1 MGKYLARRLLQT
13 APLLILISIAI
24 FALLQLVP
32 GGPLAAFSNDPG
44 MTSAD
49 LDRLRRQYGLDRPLP
64 VQYIT
69 WATSWITGDWGY
81 SFTNRQPVIDLIVER
96 LGNTVTLMLATTVL
110 TMVIAIPVAM
120 ISAYKQYSWFDH
132 LATLFAFAGISLPT
146 FWFGFVVIIIFGAEL
161 GWLPMGG
168 METLGAEGFNLW
180 DRVEHLVLPATTLAV
195 LSAGSQVRYLRAYIL
210 DTIRSD
216 YVRTAYAKGL
226 GNRRVMTGHV
236 FKNAASPVVTN
247 FANDIPDLFTGALIT
262 ETIFSWP
269 GMGRL
274 YWEAAVNRDYAVL
287 MSVLTV
293 SAVLI
298 VLSYILADVLY
309 GMLDPRIRYT

>member
-1 MGKYLARRLLQT
+1 LVQA
-13 APLLILISIAI
+13 APLLVVISIAI

-32 GGPLAAFSNDPG
+32 GGPLAVFSQNPS
-44 MTSAD
+44 MTSED
-49 LDRLRRQYGLDRPLP
+49 LERLRRQYGLDRPLP
-64 VQYIT
+64 VQYAT
-69 WATSWITGDWGY
+69 WVTDWVTGDWGY
-81 SFTNRQPVIDLIVER
+81 SFSNRQPVIDLIVER
-96 LGNTVTLMLATTVL
+96 LGNTLTLMIATTVL
-110 TMVIAIPVAM
+110 TLAIAIPVAM
-120 ISAYKQYSWFDH
+120 LSAYKQYSWFDH

-146 FWFGFVVIIIFGAEL
+146 FWFGFVVIIVFGAEL

-168 METLGAEGFNLW
+168 MRTLGAEGFDLW
-180 DRVEHLVLPATTLAV
+180 DRVEHLILPATTLAV

-226 GNRRVMTGHV
+226 RSRTVMGRHV

-247 FANDIPDLFTGALIT
+247 FASDIPDLFTGALIT

-293 SAVLI
+293 SAVLV
-298 VLSYILADVLY
+298 VLSYLLADVLY
-309 GMLDPRIRYT
+309 GVLDPRIRYNS

>member
-1 MGKYLARRLLQT
+1 MGKYVARRMLQ
-13 APLLILISIAI
+13 AVPLLVLISVAI

-32 GGPLAAFSNDPG
+32 GGPLAAFSADPS
-44 MTSAD
+44 MTSED
-49 LDRLRRQYGLDRPLP
+49 LERLRQRYGLDRPWP
-64 VQYIT
+64 VQYVS
-69 WATSWITGDWGY
+69 WATDWLRGDWGY
-81 SFTNRQPVIDLIVER
+81 SFTNRQPVIELILER
-96 LGNTVTLMLATTVL
+96 LGNTLTLMIATTIL

-161 GWLPMGG
+161 GWFPMGG
-168 METLGAEGFNLW
+168 METLGSQGFNLG
-180 DRVEHLVLPATTLAV
+180 DRIHHLILPATTLAV

-226 GNRRVMTGHV
+226 KSRRVMTGHV

-247 FANDIPDLFTGALIT
+247 LANDIPDLFTGALIV

-287 MSVLTV
+287 MAVLTV
-293 SAVLI
+293 SAILI
-298 VLSYILADVLY
+298 VVSYLLADVLY